1 MFVKIKK
8 NNRDNFRDI
17 VAEEILERIGDE
29 EDLFGIGVTENLK
42 SLPCGALVFENS
54 IETDE
59 DGEEQIVSS
68 ILWLYVREDAREYGI
83 ATGLFAEYL
92 TVIGAYEDD
101 VYPIPVVDMIRVDV
115 PMDPSYNLLCNVLED
130 FGFTFSFEELPTLMV
145 KLGRLYEADS
155 LKHFAGRDIVPL
167 RKVPRDIFYDGLIS
181 CAGEWE
187 LGDKSIFLD
196 KKDYEP
202 DVSMVY
208 LSEGRPK
215 AFLLVRDSTK
225 NLLDVLLLRKTT
237 DCPEDIKLELIAK
250 ALEEAKYG
258 YLPETI
264 IRASCDTKESALF
277 ADTFFPDVKPLLVRR
292 GYFG

>member
-101 VYPIPVVDMIRVDV
+101 AYPIPVVDNIRVDV
-115 PMDPSYNLLCNVLED
+115 PMDPSYNLLCNVFED

-145 KLGRLYEADS
+145 KLGRLYEADI
-155 LKHFAGRDIVPL
+155 LKHNAGRDIVPL
-167 RKVPRDIFYDGLIS
+167 RRVPQDIFSEGLIS
-181 CAGEWE
+181 CAEEWE

-196 KKDYEP
+196 KKDYEQ